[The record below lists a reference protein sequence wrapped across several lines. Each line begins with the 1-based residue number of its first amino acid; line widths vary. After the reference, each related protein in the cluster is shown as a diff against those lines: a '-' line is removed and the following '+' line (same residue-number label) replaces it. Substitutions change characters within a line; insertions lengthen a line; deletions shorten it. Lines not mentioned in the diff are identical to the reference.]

1 MEGTE
6 VKSVDYSQAEQSHLL
21 LHAICVH
28 QRPMTSRYVVL

>member
-1 MEGTE
+1 MDGTE

-28 QRPMTSRYVVL
+28 HRPMTSRCAVL